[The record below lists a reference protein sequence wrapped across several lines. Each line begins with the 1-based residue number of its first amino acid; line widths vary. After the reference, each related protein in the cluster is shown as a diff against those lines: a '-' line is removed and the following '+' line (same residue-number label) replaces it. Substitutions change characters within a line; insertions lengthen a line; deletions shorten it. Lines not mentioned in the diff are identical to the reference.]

1 MGGEGILELKIL
13 VLPKESLKYGVIT
26 MSFKKNKSQIIFF
39 IWVVKTILTCFRR
52 IFLRVY
58 MWYWYKVKLYIYIHM
73 VKIM

>member
-39 IWVVKTILTCFRR
+39 I
-52 IFLRVY
+52 
-58 MWYWYKVKLYIYIHM
+58 
-73 VKIM
+73 